1 MQAVIL
7 AGGRGQRLRPITDY
21 VPKPLT
27 PLDNVPL
34 LEWQLRYL
42 DRFGIRDV
50 VVCSGYKTEMIEN
63 YLDHMGH
70 NSVAVSAED
79 EPLGTAGAIRNASAL
94 IRGEFY
100 VLNGDI
106 ITDIDMGAI
115 PPSHIAAVPLRT
127 QYGVLELNG
136 DRVSGFGEKATLPG
150 MWMNAGI
157 YRLDR
162 DILDRLPERGDIER
176 TLFPEWAAAG
186 GLGAARFPDV
196 RWHSIDSFKDIEE
209 CSPQVSDIIR
219 GAW

>member
-27 PLDNVPL
+27 PLANVPL

-50 VVCSGYKTEMIEN
+50 VVCSGYKTQMIEN
-63 YLDHMGH
+63 YLERMGH
-70 NSVAVSAED
+70 GRVAVSAED
-79 EPLGTAGAIRNASAL
+79 EPLGTAGAIRNASDL

-115 PPSHIAAVPLRT
+115 PPNHIASVPLRT
-127 QYGVLELNG
+127 QYGVLELDG
-136 DRVSGFGEKATLPG
+136 DRVAGFGEKAPLPG

-157 YRLDR
+157 YRLER
-162 DILDRLPERGDIER
+162 DVLNRLPERGDIER
-176 TLFPEWAAAG
+176 TLFPQWAAAG
-186 GLGAARFPDV
+186 GLGVARFPNA
-196 RWHSIDSFKDIEE
+196 RWHSIDSFKDMEE
-209 CSPQVSDIIR
+209 CSPQVGYIIR
-219 GAW
+219 GT